1 MSEATPQR
9 PPNDA
14 HSGPAMSE
22 RKAQHLS
29 ICLDGDTY
37 TVETGSTRLNEV
49 HFVHHALPEINA
61 DAIDTSTTFLDH
73 QITMPVFI
81 SSMTG
86 GSSGAYQVNKQLAT
100 VAEELGIPVGMGSIR
115 ILLRKPEVLEHFLL
129 KRYAP
134 SVPVFANI
142 GGVQL
147 PEVPHDEIYSLI
159 DTLQVDAIAIHLNPG
174 QEMIQPGGDRNF
186 EGILEEIGRFVD
198 ASPVPVIVKETG
210 FGIHPRDIARLQA
223 VGVSYV
229 DIAGGGGTN
238 WNRVEAYRQDDPIV
252 AAAAAEF
259 DEWGLPTGI
268 VLGAL
273 GRDTDTAGIL
283 ASGGIR
289 NGMDVL
295 KSVALG
301 ADAAGLAL
309 PFVRAIAE
317 DGVPGAVAFGKQLQY
332 VIRTGMA
339 LTGCTSITDLRSVPM
354 WVERSFR
361 SDAAAV
367 RDAMPNEPGRP
378 RES

>member
-1 MSEATPQR
+1 MSEATPLR
-9 PPNDA
+9 PQNDA

-29 ICLDGDTY
+29 ICLDGDNY

-49 HFVHHALPEINA
+49 HFVHQALPEIDA
-61 DAIDTSTTFLDH
+61 DAIDTATTFLDH
-73 QITMPVFI
+73 RISMPVFI

-86 GSSGAYQVNKQLAT
+86 GSSGAYQVNKHLAA

-159 DTLQVDAIAIHLNPG
+159 ETLNVDAIAVHLNPG
-174 QEMIQPGGDRNF
+174 QEMIQPGGDHNF
-186 EGILEEIGRFVD
+186 EGVFEGIGRFVS

-259 DEWGLPTGI
+259 DGWGLPTGL

-273 GRDTDTAGIL
+273 GRESTGVL
-283 ASGGIR
+283 ASGGLR
-289 NGMDVL
+289 TGMDVL
-295 KSVALG
+295 KSIALG

-309 PFVRAIAE
+309 PFVREIDR
-317 DGVPGAVAFGKQLQY
+317 DGVSGAVAFGKQLQY

-339 LTGCTSITDLRSVPM
+339 LTGCTSISDLRSVPM

-361 SDAAAV
+361 SDAAAI
-367 RDAMPNEPGRP
+367 RDAMPIEP
-378 RES
+378 